1 MRPNFSG
8 RWKADLA
15 KSRLIGTPPKSV
27 LFNIKHS
34 ASDLT
39 TEMTVKTA
47 DGGEHFIRF
56 KGPMTGAEVS
66 NEVLGQR
73 WLSRLQWVG
82 SELLIESWVTVGER
96 QSHFRDFWSLAEDDQ
111 TLVMEHR
118 DDDLKGQVTF
128 LKRVVAEE

>member
-8 RWKADLA
+8 LWNANLA

-34 ASDLT
+34 DSDIAT
-39 TEMTVKTA
+39 VMTVKTV
-47 DGGEHFIRF
+47 DGSEHFIQFR
-56 KGPMTGAEVS
+56 GPITGAEVS

-82 SELLIESWVTVGER
+82 AELLIESWVNMAER
-96 QSHFRDFWSLAEDDQ
+96 QCHFCDFWSLAEDGK

-118 DDDLKGQVTF
+118 DDDLKGQITF
-128 LKRVVAEE
+128 LERVREKE